1 MNALRILALV
11 SGSKHQLSD
20 MVEEISIRQARVASR
35 FYLSLVPQKLFQFPA
50 KDYHTL
56 CVQ

>member
-11 SGSKHQLSD
+11 SGSNHKLSD
-20 MVEEISIRQARVASR
+20 MVEEITIRQARVTAR